1 MGQFTITLP
10 DNLQGNV
17 RWGTIRKMSL
27 FLGLFKKNN
36 LHNSVKTGYIVN
48 IEPATTNAI
57 EYRLIKTKEG
67 DWTSQDDGGFQVTPD
82 DQISVAIKKAID
94 NYERLH

>member
-48 IEPATTNAI
+48 IEPAQ
-57 EYRLIKTKEG
+57 RM
-67 DWTSQDDGGFQVTPD
+67 P
-82 DQISVAIKKAID
+82 
-94 NYERLH
+94 

>member
-36 LHNSVKTGYIVN
+36 LYSSVRKGYIVK
-48 IEPATTNAI
+48 IETAAADTK